1 MSMNRA
7 VLKSAVGDLLPGE
20 RVIKFFVN
28 LKNVKETSSPHTGI
42 GSSKLHN
49 VGPHDP
55 SKEEVWCC
63 AMTLYR
69 LILFSFRKA
78 DFPVGGATGGTP
90 ASVNANVPINDAGV
104 EEGQDIAKWEKS
116 ASISRQFQNVNN
128 MQLVQKA
135 GGKYHQVITM
145 PMAAIDRVERTTDF
159 TPSSSNLS
167 FTGASIMGN
176 NYNDNLGA
184 SAAKGT
190 IVIHGK
196 DNGRFIQFTTS
207 SITDYSVLLK
217 DLSKFAFTGRRNLG
231 FLFAFESRKEEVI
244 ASTKKMDGVQG
255 QGMTSNINA
264 PGRVTARATPRRYVA
279 LSEFQ
284 RMVHISP
291 DMPSPWRPFMKANA
305 TYNICQS
312 YPSIIFGPSSINDET
327 PEGMRI
333 IRETAAFR
341 SGQRFQSLSWASK
354 YDGASLWRCA
364 QPRVGL
370 QGNRCT
376 SDELYIKKIGE
387 CAAFANTRAAANG
400 KTPPRPS
407 LDFLKMLTGGINES
421 DLMLDSFN
429 REGPSA
435 INGKCIVKLFDLRPK
450 SSAMANRTA
459 GK

>member
-1 MSMNRA
+1 
-7 VLKSAVGDLLPGE
+7 
-20 RVIKFFVN
+20 
-28 LKNVKETSSPHTGI
+28 
-42 GSSKLHN
+42 
-49 VGPHDP
+49 
-55 SKEEVWCC
+55 
-63 AMTLYR
+63 
-69 LILFSFRKA
+69 
-78 DFPVGGATGGTP
+78 
-90 ASVNANVPINDAGV
+90 
-104 EEGQDIAKWEKS
+104 
-116 ASISRQFQNVNN
+116 
-128 MQLVQKA
+128 
-135 GGKYHQVITM
+135 
-145 PMAAIDRVERTTDF
+145 
-159 TPSSSNLS
+159 
-167 FTGASIMGN
+167 
-176 NYNDNLGA
+176 
-184 SAAKGT
+184 
-190 IVIHGK
+190 
-196 DNGRFIQFTTS
+196 
-207 SITDYSVLLK
+207 
-217 DLSKFAFTGRRNLG
+217 
-231 FLFAFESRKEEVI
+231 
-244 ASTKKMDGVQG
+244 
-255 QGMTSNINA
+255 
-264 PGRVTARATPRRYVA
+264 
-279 LSEFQ
+279 
-284 RMVHISP
+284 
-291 DMPSPWRPFMKANA
+291 MKANA